1 MTTMV
6 APAEQATALD
16 AATAFSRW
24 EEGEISAREA
34 LAVIVANEYA
44 AADAAFKAA
53 EHRKKLVRG
62 QLEQL
67 VQAIGEPVICAGFE
81 LAWREGS
88 MSPNYPAQRVDWAV
102 RTLHDLIAQ
111 LLGCPQLPQAM
122 PPVADAK
129 PPTIVDDVPPVD
141 ATYLVP
147 HGLLEELIATVEH
160 LVAGREE
167 RARAGALYVI
177 SAETKQRQERRHTRV
192 ETQEERS

>member
-1 MTTMV
+1 MTKSPDGTK
-6 APAEQATALD
+6 PAMLVTDTFA
-16 AATAFSRW
+16 RW

-34 LAVIVANEYA
+34 LQAIVSAEYV

-53 EHRKKLVRG
+53 EQRKKQVRG

-88 MSPNYPAQRVDWAV
+88 MSASYPAQRVDWAV
-102 RTLHDLIAQ
+102 RTLHTSIAQ
-111 LLGCPQLPQAM
+111 LLRCEQLPQAM
-122 PPVADAK
+122 PPNADDA
-129 PPTIVDDVPPVD
+129 PPTE

-147 HGLLEELIATVEH
+147 HALLEELIATVEH
-160 LVAGREE
+160 LAAGREE
-167 RARAGALYVI
+167 RARAGTLYVV
-177 SAETKQRQERRHTRV
+177 AEAAKQRQERRHTRG